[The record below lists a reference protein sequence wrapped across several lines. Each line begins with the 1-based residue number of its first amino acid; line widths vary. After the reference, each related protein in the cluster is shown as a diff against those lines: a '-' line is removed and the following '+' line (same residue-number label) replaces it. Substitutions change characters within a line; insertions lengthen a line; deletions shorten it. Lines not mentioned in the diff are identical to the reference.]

1 MSQKTKKWRNRLAIV
16 TGASQG
22 IGKAVALGLAEDGY
36 DLALIARSKKQLLKI
51 AQQIT
56 AKTGRR
62 VLTYFIDLT
71 DFAKI
76 KDVVKDILRHYRS
89 IDVLCNSAGI
99 YEHGSLELPLATY
112 QNLLDVNFKSAVALM
127 QAVIPVMQKRHRG
140 YVFNFASSAGKIG
153 WAERGGYVASKFALV
168 GLSES
173 VFHEYARD
181 GIRVTAIC
189 PGYVNTKMA
198 RTAGSNLTPA
208 QMIQPQDILATIR
221 WLLKLSPAA
230 CVQEISLE
238 CEAFA

>member
-1 MSQKTKKWRNRLAIV
+1 MSQKTNRCHSRLAIV

-22 IGKAVALGLAEDGY
+22 IGKAVALGLAED
-36 DLALIARSKKQLLKI
+36 
-51 AQQIT
+51 
-56 AKTGRR
+56 
-62 VLTYFIDLT
+62 
-71 DFAKI
+71 
-76 KDVVKDILRHYRS
+76 
-89 IDVLCNSAGI
+89 
-99 YEHGSLELPLATY
+99 
-112 QNLLDVNFKSAVALM
+112 
-127 QAVIPVMQKRHRG
+127 
-140 YVFNFASSAGKIG
+140 
-153 WAERGGYVASKFALV
+153 GYVASKFALV

-198 RTAGSNLTPA
+198 RTAGSNLLPS

-221 WLLKLSPAA
+221 WLLQLSPAT